1 MEITRTFDLL
11 NLYRE
16 KYRMEDALAGKEK
29 GVWVRYSS
37 DQYIDFAYNI
47 SYGLL
52 AMGLKKGDKVCTIS
66 NNRPQWNFVD
76 MGVAQAG
83 IIHVPVYPTI
93 SLEEYEYILKD
104 AEPSVIFVSDKALYD
119 KIRPIADI
127 VESVREVY
135 TFNKVNGT
143 KNWTEV
149 VELGKKHADKFK
161 DELGKIKDSIKPE
174 DFFTLLYTS
183 GTTGFPKGVQLC
195 QNNVVTNFKATAQ
208 VHNLGHGD
216 KTLSFLPISHIYERM
231 VNYHF
236 QYLGIAIYY
245 AENMGTIADNMK
257 EIKPEIFLTVP
268 RLLERVYDRIIG
280 KGKELTGIKKSLFLW
295 AVNLGLRFEL
305 NRKNGWFYHQKLK
318 IADKLIF
325 TKWREALGGN
335 VKIIV
340 SGSAA
345 LQPRLARVF
354 WAAGFTVLEGYG
366 LTETSPV
373 IAVNNLNTNEI
384 MLGTVGPVISGGVEV
399 KIAEDGE
406 ILCKGPNVMMGY
418 YKQPELTSEVLTEDG
433 WFHTGDIGELVD
445 GKFLKIT
452 DRKKEMFKLS
462 SGKYIAPQ
470 VIENK
475 LKESFFIEQAMVV
488 GENEKFASALISP
501 NFPFLH
507 EWASRHDIKFRDNQE
522 LIGLQEIQDRV
533 QQEIRELNKDLSE
546 HESIKRIRLV
556 EEEWTAE
563 SGELS
568 PTAKLKRRKLYETYD
583 HLLTEI
589 YSVGKGATDFSE

>member
-37 DQYIDFAYNI
+37 DQYIEYANNI

-52 AMGLKKGDKVCTIS
+52 SLGLKKGDKVCTIS

-93 SLEEYEYILKD
+93 SNEEYEYILKD
-104 AEPSVIFVSDKALYD
+104 AEPSVIFLSDKFLYN
-119 KIRPIADI
+119 KIKPIADTI
-127 VESVREVY
+127 ESVKEVY
-135 TFNKVNGT
+135 TFNVVKGA
-143 KNWTEV
+143 KNWSEV
-149 VELGKKHADKFK
+149 VDLGNKLSDKYR
-161 DELGKIKDSIKPE
+161 DELEQIKESIKPE

-195 QNNVVTNFKATAQ
+195 QNNVVTNFKATAE
-208 VHNLGHGD
+208 VHPLGHGD

-245 AENMGTIADNMK
+245 AENMGTIVDNVK

-280 KGKELTGIKKSLFLW
+280 KGKDLKGIKKRIFFW
-295 AVNLGLRFEL
+295 AVNLGLRYEL
-305 NRKNGWFYHQKLK
+305 NHKNGWFYHQKLK

-335 VKIIV
+335 IKIIV

-354 WAAGFTVLEGYG
+354 WAAGITVLEGYG

-373 IAVNNLNTNEI
+373 IAVNNLKKNEI
-384 MLGTVGPVISGGVEV
+384 MFGTVGPVIGGGVEV

-418 YKQPELTSEVLTEDG
+418 YKQPELTREVLTEDG

-522 LIGLQEIQDRV
+522 LICRKDVQDRI
-533 QQEIRELNKDLSE
+533 QQEVQLLNKELGE
-546 HESIKRIRLV
+546 HERIKRIRLV
-556 EEEWTAE
+556 EEEWSSET
-563 SGELS
+563 GELS
-568 PTAKLKRRKLYETYD
+568 PTSKLKRRKLYETYD

-589 YSVGKGATDFSE
+589 YSVGKGTTDFSE

>member
-29 GVWVRYSS
+29 GIWVRYSS
-37 DQYIDFAYNI
+37 DQYIETVNNV
-47 SYGLL
+47 SCGLL
-52 AMGLKKGDKVCTIS
+52 ALGLKKGDRVATIS
-66 NNRPQWNFVD
+66 NNRPQWNFID

-83 IIHVPVYPTI
+83 IIHVPIYPTI
-93 SLEEYEYILKD
+93 SKEEYEYILKD
-104 AEPSVIFVSDKALYD
+104 CEPSLIFVSEKGLYD
-119 KIRPIADI
+119 KIKPIADK
-127 VESVREVY
+127 VGTVKDVY
-135 TFNKVNGT
+135 TINEVDEA
-143 KNWTEV
+143 KNLSDII
-149 VELGKKHADKFK
+149 ELGKKSGEKYEQ
-161 DELGKIKDSIKPE
+161 ELSRIKDSVKPE

-183 GTTGFPKGVQLC
+183 GTTGFPKGVMLC
-195 QNNVVTNFKATAQ
+195 HNNVVTNFKATAQ

-245 AENMGTIADNMK
+245 AENMGTIVDNVK

-268 RLLERVYDRIIG
+268 RLLERVYDRIVG
-280 KGKELTGIKKSLFLW
+280 KGKDLKGVKKSIFFW
-295 AVNLGLRFEL
+295 ALNLGLRFEL

-318 IADKLIF
+318 IADRLVF
-325 TKWREALGGN
+325 SKWREALGGN
-335 VKIIV
+335 IKIIV

-354 WAAGFTVLEGYG
+354 WAAGMTVLEGYG

-373 IAVNNLNTNEI
+373 IAVNNLVTGEI
-384 MLGTVGPVISGGVEV
+384 RFGTVGPVISGGVEV
-399 KIAEDGE
+399 KIAGDGE
-406 ILCKGPNVMMGY
+406 ILCKGPNVMLGY
-418 YKQPELTSEVLTEDG
+418 YKQPELTREVLTDDG
-433 WFHTGDIGELVD
+433 WFHTGDIGLFED
-445 GKFLKIT
+445 GKYLKIT

-470 VIENK
+470 PIENK

-488 GENEKFASALISP
+488 GENEKFASAMISP

-507 EWASRHDIKFRDNQE
+507 EWASRHEIKFRDNQE
-522 LIGLQEIQDRV
+522 LISRKDVQERFRKEV
-533 QQEIRELNKDLSE
+533 NELNKELGE
-546 HESIKRIRLV
+546 HERIKRIRLV
-556 EEEWTAE
+556 KEEWSPDT
-563 SGELS
+563 GELS
-568 PTAKLKRRKLYETYD
+568 PTQKLKRRILYERYAEV
-583 HLLTEI
+583 LTEI
-589 YSVGKGATDFSE
+589 YSAGRGEVDFSE

>member
-29 GVWVRYSS
+29 GVWIRFSS

-47 SYGLL
+47 SYGLM

-76 MGVAQAG
+76 MGVSQAG
-83 IIHVPVYPTI
+83 IIHVPIYPTI

-127 VESVREVY
+127 VGSVREVY
-135 TFNKVNGT
+135 TFNEVNGA

-149 VELGKKHADKFK
+149 VELGKKNADKFK
-161 DELGKIKDSIKPE
+161 DELVKIKDSIKPE

-195 QNNVVTNFKATAQ
+195 QNNVVTNFKATAK
-208 VHNLGHGD
+208 VHHLGHGD

-280 KGKELTGIKKSLFLW
+280 KGKDLKGIKKNLFFW
-295 AVNLGLRFEL
+295 AVNLGLRYEL
-305 NRKNGWFYHQKLK
+305 HGKNGWFYHQKLK

-354 WAAGFTVLEGYG
+354 WAAGFSVLEGYG

-373 IAVNNLNTNEI
+373 IAVNNLNTKEI
-384 MLGTVGPVISGGVEV
+384 MIGTVGPVISGGVEI

-501 NFPFLH
+501 NFPFIH

-522 LIGLQEIQDRV
+522 LICRNDVQERV
-533 QQEIRELNKDLSE
+533 QQEIKELNKDLAE
-546 HESIKRIRLV
+546 HEKIKRIRLV

-583 HLLTEI
+583 HLLSEI

>member
-37 DQYIDFAYNI
+37 DQYIDFSNNI

-52 AMGLKKGDKVCTIS
+52 ELGLKKDDKVATIS

-83 IIHVPVYPTI
+83 VIHVPVYPTI
-93 SLEEYEYILKD
+93 SLEDYEYILKD
-104 AEPSVIFVSDKALYD
+104 SAPSVIFLSDKALYD
-119 KIRPIADI
+119 KIKPIADGI
-127 VESVREVY
+127 ESVKEVY
-135 TFNKVNGT
+135 TFNEVEGAKH
-143 KNWTEV
+143 WMEV
-149 VELGKKHADKFK
+149 VELGKKSADKFR
-161 DELGKIKDSIKPE
+161 DELEKIKDSIKPE

-195 QNNVVTNFKATAQ
+195 QNNVVTNFKATAK
-208 VHNLGHGD
+208 VHSLGYGD
-216 KTLSFLPISHIYERM
+216 RTLSFLPISHIYERM

-236 QYLGIAIYY
+236 QFLGIAIYY
-245 AENMGTIADNMK
+245 AENMGTLIENLK

-268 RLLERVYDRIIG
+268 RLLERVYDKIMG
-280 KGKELTGIKKSLFLW
+280 KGKDLKGIKKSIFFW
-295 AVNLGLRFEL
+295 SVNLGLRFEL
-305 NRKNGWFYHQKLK
+305 NRKNGWFYHLKLK
-318 IADKLIF
+318 IADKVVF
-325 TKWREALGGN
+325 SKWREALGGN
-335 VKIIV
+335 IKIIV

-354 WAAGFTVLEGYG
+354 WAAGISVLEGYG

-373 IAVNNLNTNEI
+373 IAVNNLVTDEI
-384 MLGTVGPVISGGVEV
+384 MFGTVGPVITGGVEV
-399 KIAEDGE
+399 KIAGDGE
-406 ILCKGPNVMMGY
+406 ILCKGPNVMIGY
-418 YKQPELTSEVLTEDG
+418 YNQPELTREVLSEDG

-507 EWASRHDIKFRDNQE
+507 EWASRHEIKFTDNAELVGRKDVNDRINQE
-522 LIGLQEIQDRV
+522 VKL
-533 QQEIRELNKDLSE
+533 LNKDMSE
-546 HESIKRIRLV
+546 HERIKRIRLV
-556 EEEWTAE
+556 KDEWTPE
-563 SGELS
+563 GGQLS
-568 PTAKLKRRKLYETYD
+568 PTAKLKRRKLYEAYES
-583 HLLTEI
+583 LLSEI
-589 YSVGKGATDFSE
+589 YSAGKGGIDFSE

>member
-37 DQYIDFAYNI
+37 DQYIEFANSV

-52 AMGLKKGDKVCTIS
+52 AMGLNKGDKVCTIS

-104 AEPSVIFVSDKALYD
+104 AEPSIIFVSDRSLFE
-119 KIRPIADI
+119 KIMPIADK

-135 TFNKVNGT
+135 TFNQVKAA
-143 KNWTEV
+143 KNWMEV
-149 VELGKKHADKFK
+149 VELGRKNADKFK
-161 DELGKIKDSIKPE
+161 ENLEKIKDSIKPE

-195 QNNVVTNFKATAQ
+195 QNNVVTNFKATAK
-208 VHNLGHGD
+208 VHPLGHGD

-280 KGKELTGIKKSLFLW
+280 KGKDLKGIKKSLFFW

-305 NRKNGWFYHQKLK
+305 NHKNGWLYHQKLK
-318 IADKLIF
+318 IADRLIF
-325 TKWREALGGN
+325 SKWREALGGN

-354 WAAGFTVLEGYG
+354 WAAGFAVLEGYG

-418 YKQPELTSEVLTEDG
+418 YKQPELTREVLTEDG

-445 GKFLKIT
+445 GKYLKIT

-522 LIGLQEIQDRV
+522 LICRKDVQDRV
-533 QQEIRELNKDLSE
+533 QQEVTELNRDLGE
-546 HESIKRIRLV
+546 HERIKRIRLV
-556 EEEWTAE
+556 EEEWSSE

-583 HLLTEI
+583 HLLSEI
-589 YSVGKGATDFSE
+589 YSVGKGTTDFSE

>member
-1 MEITRTFDLL
+1 
-11 NLYRE
+11 
-16 KYRMEDALAGKEK
+16 
-29 GVWVRYSS
+29 
-37 DQYIDFAYNI
+37 
-47 SYGLL
+47 
-52 AMGLKKGDKVCTIS
+52 
-66 NNRPQWNFVD
+66 
-76 MGVAQAG
+76 
-83 IIHVPVYPTI
+83 
-93 SLEEYEYILKD
+93 
-104 AEPSVIFVSDKALYD
+104 
-119 KIRPIADI
+119 
-127 VESVREVY
+127 
-135 TFNKVNGT
+135 
-143 KNWTEV
+143 
-149 VELGKKHADKFK
+149 
-161 DELGKIKDSIKPE
+161 
-174 DFFTLLYTS
+174 
-183 GTTGFPKGVQLC
+183 
-195 QNNVVTNFKATAQ
+195 
-208 VHNLGHGD
+208 
-216 KTLSFLPISHIYERM
+216 
-231 VNYHF
+231 
-236 QYLGIAIYY
+236 
-245 AENMGTIADNMK
+245 MK

-280 KGKELTGIKKSLFLW
+280 KGKDLKGIKKNLFFW
-295 AVNLGLRFEL
+295 AVNLGLRYEL
-305 NRKNGWFYHQKLK
+305 HGKNGWFYHQKLK

-354 WAAGFTVLEGYG
+354 WAAGFSVLEGYG

-373 IAVNNLNTNEI
+373 IAVNNLNTKEI
-384 MLGTVGPVISGGVEV
+384 MIGTVGPVISGGVEI

-418 YKQPELTSEVLTEDG
+418 YKQPELTKEVLTEDG

-522 LIGLQEIQDRV
+522 LIGRNDVQERV
-533 QQEIRELNKDLSE
+533 QDEVKELNKDLGE
-546 HESIKRIRLV
+546 HERIKRIRLV

-568 PTAKLKRRKLYETYD
+568 PTAKLKRRKLYETYE
-583 HLLTEI
+583 HLLAEI
-589 YSVGKGATDFSE
+589 YSVGKGTTDFSE

>member
-1 MEITRTFDLL
+1 
-11 NLYRE
+11 
-16 KYRMEDALAGKEK
+16 
-29 GVWVRYSS
+29 
-37 DQYIDFAYNI
+37 
-47 SYGLL
+47 
-52 AMGLKKGDKVCTIS
+52 
-66 NNRPQWNFVD
+66 
-76 MGVAQAG
+76 
-83 IIHVPVYPTI
+83 
-93 SLEEYEYILKD
+93 
-104 AEPSVIFVSDKALYD
+104 
-119 KIRPIADI
+119 
-127 VESVREVY
+127 
-135 TFNKVNGT
+135 
-143 KNWTEV
+143 
-149 VELGKKHADKFK
+149 
-161 DELGKIKDSIKPE
+161 
-174 DFFTLLYTS
+174 
-183 GTTGFPKGVQLC
+183 
-195 QNNVVTNFKATAQ
+195 
-208 VHNLGHGD
+208 
-216 KTLSFLPISHIYERM
+216 
-231 VNYHF
+231 
-236 QYLGIAIYY
+236 
-245 AENMGTIADNMK
+245 MGTIADNMK

-280 KGKELTGIKKSLFLW
+280 KGKDLKGIKKSLFFW

-305 NRKNGWFYHQKLK
+305 NGKNGWFYYQKLK

-354 WAAGFTVLEGYG
+354 WAAGFSVLEGYG

-418 YKQPELTSEVLTEDG
+418 YKQPELTREVMTEDG
-433 WFHTGDIGELVD
+433 WFKTGDIGELVD

-475 LKESFFIEQAMVV
+475 LKESIFIEQAMVV

-501 NFPFLH
+501 NFPYLH

-522 LIGLQEIQDRV
+522 LISRDDVQDRV
-533 QQEIRELNKDLSE
+533 QQEIKELNKELSE
-546 HESIKRIRLV
+546 HERIKRIRLV
-556 EEEWTAE
+556 EEEWSTE
-563 SGELS
+563 GGELS
-568 PTAKLKRRKLYETYD
+568 PTAKLKRRKLYETYGSV
-583 HLLTEI
+583 LAEI
-589 YSVGKGATDFSE
+589 YSVGKGPTDFAE